1 MSSGTQVE
9 LDWAGMDAA
18 PGAAAPPSTL
28 GAIVAEAKPGAYL
41 TDEEI
46 LGIDPP
52 SPKGG
57 YGGQAPGGG
66 GGERAKTH
74 PTPEVNTSRPA
85 DRGNTNPNAVAG
97 AGLAMPEWMV
107 AAAGDPKHGAEAQ
120 RLWQEHQAFRASFA
134 SPDEARAMKEL
145 FPGGAQEA
153 QTLRQAAKA
162 VDQLDAALYSRDAR
176 ARSEGGAGLAGA

>member
-57 YGGQAPGGG
+57 YGGQAPSNATT
-66 GGERAKTH
+66 ERA
-74 PTPEVNTSRPA
+74 ESRDTA
-85 DRGNTNPNAVAG
+85 EINNSRSAGRGNTAPKGEAG
-97 AGLAMPEWMV
+97 WGGGSRRWG
-107 AAAGDPKHGAEAQ
+107 AAA
-120 RLWQEHQAFRASFA
+120 
-134 SPDEARAMKEL
+134 
-145 FPGGAQEA
+145 
-153 QTLRQAAKA
+153 A
-162 VDQLDAALYSRDAR
+162 VR
-176 ARSEGGAGLAGA
+176 